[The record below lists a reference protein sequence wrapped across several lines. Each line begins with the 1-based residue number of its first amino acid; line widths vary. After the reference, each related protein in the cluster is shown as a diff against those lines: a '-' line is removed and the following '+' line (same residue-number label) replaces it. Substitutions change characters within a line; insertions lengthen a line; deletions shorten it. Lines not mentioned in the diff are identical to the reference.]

1 MNASEPSGGT
11 VVLRGHTIEIGSD
24 IGHSFVLDICRH
36 IEDLINAEALRTK
49 YGLSDEGTWQ
59 QLATNEPLQRAIA
72 AAKTRRIHDGSAAR
86 EKAAHH
92 FVQAPDVLNEIV
104 QNSANSPRHRVDAI
118 RELRACAQ
126 VGPEAVTTAG
136 ERERFTININF
147 GNGHTLHK
155 ELELKPVK
163 TEEELQLIEH
173 NELIEPE
180 HDEDDEREAEYGF

>member
-1 MNASEPSGGT
+1 MNTIEPSGT
-11 VVLRGHTIEIGSD
+11 VVLHGRTIAVDSD

-36 IEDLINAEALRTK
+36 VEDLINAEALRTK
-49 YGLSDEGTWQ
+49 YGLSDEGAWQ
-59 QLATNEPLQRAIA
+59 ALAGNEPLQRAIA

-126 VGPEAVTTAG
+126 VGPEADKPAA
-136 ERERFTININF
+136 ERERFVININF
-147 GNGHTLHK
+147 GKGNVLHK
-155 ELELKPVK
+155 ELELKPIVP
-163 TEEELQLIEH
+163 EH
-173 NELIEPE
+173 ETIEPE
-180 HDEDDEREAEYGF
+180 HDEDDSESEAEYGF